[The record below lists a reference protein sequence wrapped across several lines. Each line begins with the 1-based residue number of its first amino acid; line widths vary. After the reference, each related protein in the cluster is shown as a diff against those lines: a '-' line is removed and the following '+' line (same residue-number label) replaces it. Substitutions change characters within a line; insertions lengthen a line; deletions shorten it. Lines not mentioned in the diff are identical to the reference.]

1 MECTLSGNAVKG
13 LHRAVA
19 CLARVGP
26 ELLLEALPDKVTLRS
41 LNSARSAF
49 VAITFRRHF
58 FDRLQLSSSSA
69 QCGVL
74 LKAVCT
80 VLRTQPGSVERMAIT
95 LPDSNASKLKWTI
108 DCLNGLRK
116 TYWISCNN
124 DIEMQHVA
132 IERNIFPSNLV
143 ARPRDFSRL
152 LANFQSSLQEITL
165 IATEPFLAPTESE
178 GKAVELRSY
187 IDPVKENNDGALHTQ
202 LWIDPAEELRDYHH
216 TGVAV
221 DVTFSVKELK
231 AFMNFCEGSEA
242 DMQLFFDK
250 AGSPI
255 LLAPK
260 FSVDDAANADF
271 DATLVLATML
281 GSQLRS
287 SDSASDRAPTDA
299 QLAQGAPQAG
309 YTTPKNAANKETAA
323 MGSGPR
329 SDHTVIWSEL
339 SGTADQRGRGYA
351 DRLANQQPR
360 QIFPDSGDATEEL
373 PFHRHDVTL
382 EKDVRN
388 GTEDDV
394 VQQPPNDERSA
405 QQLFGKDLSNWIA
418 ADTDEENDGDGF
430 CVQAT
435 PPHRRG

>member
-108 DCLNGLRK
+108 DCLNAGLRK

-339 SGTADQRGRGYA
+339 S
-351 DRLANQQPR
+351 
-360 QIFPDSGDATEEL
+360 
-373 PFHRHDVTL
+373 
-382 EKDVRN
+382 
-388 GTEDDV
+388 
-394 VQQPPNDERSA
+394 DERSA